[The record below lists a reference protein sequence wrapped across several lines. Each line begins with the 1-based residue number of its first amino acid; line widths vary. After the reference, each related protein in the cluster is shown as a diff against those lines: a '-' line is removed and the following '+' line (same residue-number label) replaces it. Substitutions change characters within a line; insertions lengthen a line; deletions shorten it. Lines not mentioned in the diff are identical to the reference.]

1 VAELFA
7 RDYAGGQFVWLGP
20 AHLGALACIVMAC
33 LAVSRLRLAIE
44 GPNERLRFGLA
55 AWLVVNEL
63 AWHIW
68 KAAVGEWTIQTML
81 PLQLCSVMVWVSAAA
96 LATRNPFLYELVYF
110 LGIGGAVQALLT
122 PDLGIYGF
130 PHFRFFQTM
139 TSHGLIIISAVA
151 LTSLERMRPT
161 WASLARVV
169 LWIHGY
175 MAVIFNLN
183 TAIGSNYL
191 MLNGKPGTPSL
202 LDLLPPWPA
211 YIAFMEVIGLATLL
225 LLYLPFE
232 TRDRK
237 QGAPEL
243 HSPPT

>member
-1 VAELFA
+1 VGELFA
-7 RDYAGGQFVWLGP
+7 RDYAGGHFVWLGP
-20 AHLGALACIVMAC
+20 AHLAALATIAIAC
-33 LAVSRLRLAIE
+33 FAVSQLRLT
-44 GPNERLRFGLA
+44 GDRTNERVRFGLA

-81 PLQLCSVMVWVSAAA
+81 PLQLCSVLVWVSAAA
-96 LATRNPFLYELVYF
+96 LTTRHLVLYELVYF
-110 LGIGGAVQALLT
+110 LGIGGAIQALLT

-161 WASLARVV
+161 WTSLARVV
-169 LWIHGY
+169 VWIHGY
-175 MAVIFNLN
+175 MAIIFTLN

-211 YIAFMEVIGLATLL
+211 YIAFMEVIGLVTLL

-232 TRDRK
+232 IRDRK
-237 QGAPEL
+237 QGAR
-243 HSPPT
+243 

>member
-1 VAELFA
+1 MVELFA
-7 RDYAGGQFVWLGP
+7 HDYAGAHFVWLGP
-20 AHLGALACIVMAC
+20 AHLGALACIVIAC
-33 LAVSRLRLAIE
+33 FAVSRLRLTDGRA
-44 GPNERLRFGLA
+44 NERVRLALA
-55 AWLVVNEL
+55 ASLVVNEL

-68 KAAVGEWTIQTML
+68 KAVVGEWTIQTML
-81 PLQLCSVMVWVSAAA
+81 PLQLCSVMVWVSAFA
-96 LATRNPFLYELVYF
+96 LVTRNPFLYELVYF
-110 LGIGGAVQALLT
+110 LGIGGAIQALLT

-130 PHFRFFQTM
+130 PHFRFLQTM

-161 WASLARVV
+161 WTSLARVV

-175 MAVIFNLN
+175 MAVIFALN
-183 TAIGSNYL
+183 RAIGSNYL

-232 TRDRK
+232 IRHRK
-237 QGAPEL
+237 QGAR
-243 HSPPT
+243 